1 MDEYI
6 SSYPNSIAE
15 ILQQMRLA
23 IRQAAPKAQEG
34 MGYNIPMFS
43 QDGYLVYFAAFKDHI
58 SLYPT
63 MSGIRA
69 FEKEL
74 SPYLGKKTKGT
85 VQFPINKK
93 IPFDLVKKDCQVQSQ
108 REYGESWEENEKRAN
123 DKVNTSS
130 KEIHIANLDLD

>member
-1 MDEYI
+1 MRRRFTSMDEYI
-6 SSYPNSIAE
+6 SSYPNGIAE

-23 IRQAAPKAQEG
+23 IRQAAPKAKEG
-34 MGYNIPMFS
+34 IGYNIPVFS

-69 FEKEL
+69 FEREL

-85 VQFPINKK
+85 VQFPIDRK
-93 IPFDLVKKDCQVQSQ
+93 IPLDLVKSIVRFRVKENIERA
-108 REYGESWEENEKRAN
+108 REKAS
-123 DKVNTSS
+123 VTSTPRVRRPKS
-130 KEIHIANLDLD
+130 

>member
-23 IRQAAPKAQEG
+23 IRKAAPKAQEG
-34 MGYNIPMFS
+34 IGYNIPMFS

-85 VQFPINKK
+85 VQFPIDKK
-93 IPFDLVKKDCQVQSQ
+93 IPLDLVKKIVKF
-108 REYGESWEENEKRAN
+108 RVKENTERAGKRTR
-123 DKVNTSS
+123 KGRTT
-130 KEIHIANLDLD
+130 K